1 MSISSHNVTHNRRRY
16 TLSGEPSVPRPQQP
30 RGLLTRMQTKEMI
43 HNWDQQIVRLRH
55 RVEELEEQNEV
66 LRDLLKDAVHICDEA
81 TAAGRP
87 PAASSAFTNV
97 YRSVIFQS
105 VSLRSQL
112 QQQWRR
118 LLTVTHLPLPYRREV
133 SPSVGWPFEPV
144 LYGPASVGSVGASPN
159 SEQITVDAGPA
170 SSSAAFDPSAH
181 ETTRARPCG
190 ASPHS
195 IATRR

>member
-1 MSISSHNVTHNRRRY
+1 MSISSHNVTHNRRRH

-30 RGLLTRMQTKEMI
+30 SGALTRMQTKEMI
-43 HNWDQQIVRLRH
+43 HNWDQQIARLRH

-87 PAASSAFTNV
+87 PAASSAFANV
-97 YRSVIFQS
+97 YRSVVFQS
-105 VSLRSQL
+105 VSLRSHL

-118 LLTVTHLPLPYRREV
+118 LLTVTHLSLPYRSEV

-144 LYGPASVGSVGASPN
+144 LYGSASVGSVGAPPN
-159 SEQITVDAGPA
+159 PEQITVDAGPA

-181 ETTRARPCG
+181 ETTRARLCG

>member
-1 MSISSHNVTHNRRRY
+1 MSISSHNVTHNRRRH

-87 PAASSAFTNV
+87 PAAPSPFANM
-97 YRSVIFQS
+97 YRSVVFQS

-144 LYGPASVGSVGASPN
+144 LYGSASVGSVGASPN
-159 SEQITVDAGPA
+159 PEQITVDAGPA